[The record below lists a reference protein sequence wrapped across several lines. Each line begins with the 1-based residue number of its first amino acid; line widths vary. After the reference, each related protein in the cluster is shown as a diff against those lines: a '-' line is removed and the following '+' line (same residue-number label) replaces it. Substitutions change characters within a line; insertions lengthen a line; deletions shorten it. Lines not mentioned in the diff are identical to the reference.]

1 MTGTTEQAPESGVK
15 APTAGTSSANGA
27 ADAHRPP
34 QAEQP
39 VGDLD
44 GIVADALDL
53 SRNGASLPKP
63 RSRCLLYTSRC
74 V

>member
-39 VGDLD
+39 VGTWTE
-44 GIVADALDL
+44 
-53 SRNGASLPKP
+53 SWPTHS
-63 RSRCLLYTSRC
+63 T
-74 V
+74 